1 MAKKGE
7 SLLALNDFLNEKVE
21 SSDDV
26 KFMAYFEDA
35 NGNVVTFE
43 RADFDFHNKVR
54 ASLDKIDDVRRK
66 KGQLEK
72 IMQRKGGEDDLI
84 IFNQKDVDDDDDDD
98 YENDNDDDDSTTT
111 QSAKV
116 EVKAIDVDALFKSI
130 LEHVLKGK

>member
-21 SSDDV
+21 TSDDV

-35 NGNVVTFE
+35 DGNVVTFE

-54 ASLDKIDDVRRK
+54 ASLDKIDYKRRE

-72 IMQRKGGEDDLI
+72 IMQRKGDEDDLI
-84 IFNQKDVDDDDDDD
+84 VFNQKDDDEDYDCEDDD
-98 YENDNDDDDSTTT
+98 NDDSTTT
-111 QSAKV
+111 QSEKV
-116 EVKAIDVDALFKSI
+116 EVKSIDVDTLFKSI
-130 LEHVLKGK
+130 LEHV